1 MSKSKTAIVVLAAG
15 LGTRMKSTLPKV
27 MHPIGGRPM
36 VNHLLETVESLKP
49 EKVAVVV
56 GPDMEAVETAVA
68 PHPTAVQTE
77 RLGTGHAVM
86 AARDVVEG
94 FKGDVLIVYGD
105 TPLLT
110 RQTLRRMLEARRA
123 APSPAVVVLG
133 FIPDDPG
140 QYGRLILDDE
150 GYLEEIVEYREAGPD
165 ELAVDL
171 CNSGVMC
178 VDGQLLFNLLDR
190 VKNDNAKGEYYLTD
204 IVALANEDGFQCAVV
219 EGDEEELLG
228 VNSRVELAG
237 AEMLVQDQLRTRA
250 MENGATL
257 ADPSTAYFSW
267 DTVLGKDV
275 TVGPNVVF
283 GPGVT
288 VGDNVEIRAFCH
300 LEGAQVADGATIGPF
315 ARLRPGADV
324 GVEARVG
331 NFCEVK
337 NATLETGAKV
347 NHLTYIGDARVG
359 EKANIGAGTITCNY
373 DGYFKSLTEIGKG
386 AFIGSNTAL
395 VAPVKVGDG
404 AIIGA
409 GSVVTKE
416 VEGDE
421 LAVTRAPQKGIKGWA
436 AKFREKRSAEK
447 EAAKKK

>member
-150 GYLEEIVEYREAGPD
+150 GYLEEIVEYREAGAD

-178 VDGQLLFNLLDR
+178 VDGKLLFNLLDR

>member
-15 LGTRMKSTLPKV
+15 LGTRMKSALPKV

-36 VNHLLETVESLKP
+36 VRHLLETVESLKP

-56 GPDMEAVETAVA
+56 GPDMEAVEATVA
-68 PHPTAVQTE
+68 PYPTAEQTE

-86 AARDVVEG
+86 AAREVVEG

-110 RQTLRRMLEARRA
+110 RQTLRKMLEARRA
-123 APSPAVVVLG
+123 DPSPAIVVLG

-178 VDGQLLFNLLDR
+178 VDGKLLFNLLDR

-288 VGDNVEIRAFCH
+288 VGDNVEIKAFCH
-300 LEGAQVADGATIGPF
+300 LEGAKVADGATIGPF

-347 NHLTYIGDARVG
+347 NHLTYIGDARIG

-404 AIIGA
+404 AIVGA

-416 VEGDE
+416 VEDDE

-436 AKFREKRSAEK
+436 AKFREKRAAEK
-447 EAAKKK
+447 AAAKKK